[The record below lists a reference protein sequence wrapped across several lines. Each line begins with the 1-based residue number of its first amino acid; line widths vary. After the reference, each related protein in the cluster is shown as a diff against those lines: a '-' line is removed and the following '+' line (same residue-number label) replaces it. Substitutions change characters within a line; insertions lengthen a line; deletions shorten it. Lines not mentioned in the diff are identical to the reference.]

1 MMIALY
7 TRVSTAE
14 QNLNGYSM
22 PEQADRLQ
30 NYCKAMGWKHTKL
43 YTDGGFSGANTDRPA
58 LQKLIK
64 DVKAH
69 RVEKVIVYK
78 LDRLSRSQRDTL
90 SLIEDVFLANDC
102 DFVSM
107 SENFDT
113 ATPLGR
119 AMIGILAVFAQLERE
134 QIKER
139 MIMGKEARAKMGKY
153 HGSGNHPIGY
163 DYINGELVINDA
175 EAVQIRQVFEWFVGG
190 VSVPKIVKRLNDD
203 GLYHRYGRWQES
215 VLRHILKNKIYIG
228 YIRSKDTWYKG
239 THESILSEDL
249 FNKAQDIIEA
259 THAESIKYGRRY
271 GQATSLLGGLIY
283 CAECGNRF
291 AKKTSGNRNNPARYW
306 EYYTC
311 NTRRHPALAKGRTC
325 DNPSWQL
332 DELESLVFNEI
343 KKLRFEKYTPNQA
356 ADNRPDMLAKKL
368 SDVEQKINR
377 LIDLYADGTL
387 SHKQLEAKI
396 KSLNE
401 QKTRLVDELN
411 ELNDANA
418 QELSHKAAVGLSK
431 GFQAVLNTNDYDK
444 IRAVLTALIDRIEIG
459 REDITIFWNFS

>member
-30 NYCKAMGWKHTKL
+30 NYCKAMGWKPTKL

-90 SLIEDVFLANDC
+90 SLIEDVFLANGC

-153 HGSGNHPIGY
+153 HGSDRHPVGY
-163 DYINGELVINDA
+163 DYIDGELVVNES
-175 EAVQIRQVFEWFVGG
+175 EAAQIQQIFEWFVGG
-190 VSVPKIVKRLNDD
+190 MSVPKIVKRLNDS
-203 GLYHRYGRWQES
+203 GCMHKYGMWQEP
-215 VLRHILKNKIYIG
+215 VLRNILKSKTYIG
-228 YIRSKDTWYKG
+228 YIRAKDTWYKG
-239 THESILSEDL
+239 THEPIISQEL
-249 FNKAQDIIEA
+249 FDKVQAIIDH

-271 GQATSLLGGLIY
+271 GKASSLLGGLIY
-283 CAECGNRF
+283 CADCGNRY
-291 AKKTSGNRNNPARYW
+291 AKKTSGNKSNPDAYF

-311 NTRRHPALAKGRTC
+311 NTRRSPALAKGRTC
-325 DNPSWQL
+325 NNPSWRL
-332 DELESLVFNEI
+332 DELESLVFGEI
-343 KKLRFEKYTPNQA
+343 KKLKFEKYTPSTTK
-356 ADNRPDMLAKKL
+356 DNRPEMLSKRL
-368 SDVEQKINR
+368 SDIEQKISR

-411 ELNDANA
+411 ELNDASS

-459 REDITIFWNFS
+459 AEDITIFWNFS

>member
-1 MMIALY
+1 MIALY
-7 TRVSTAE
+7 NRVSTSE
-14 QNLNGYSM
+14 QVNSGFSLD
-22 PEQADRLQ
+22 EQADRLQ

-69 RVEKVIVYK
+69 HVEKVVVYK

-139 MIMGKEARAKMGKY
+139 MMMGKEARAKMGKY
-153 HGSGNHPIGY
+153 HGSDRHPIGY
-163 DYINGELVINDA
+163 DYINGELVINEA
-175 EAVQIRQVFEWFVGG
+175 EAAQIRQVFEWFVAG
-190 VSVPKIVKRLNDD
+190 VSIPKIVKRLNDA
-203 GLYHRYGRWQES
+203 GLYHKYGRWQES
-215 VLRHILKNKIYIG
+215 VLRHIMKSKTYIG
-228 YIRSKDTWYKG
+228 YIHAKDTWYKG
-239 THESILSEDL
+239 THEAILSEDIW
-249 FNKAQDIIEA
+249 NKAQNIIET

-291 AKKTSGNRNNPARYW
+291 AKTTSGNRNTNRYYV
-306 EYYTC
+306 YYKC
-311 NTRRHPALAKGRTC
+311 NTRRNPSLAKGRTC
-325 DNPSWQL
+325 DNPPWQL

-356 ADNRPDMLAKKL
+356 ADNRPDMLSKKL

-396 KSLNE
+396 KGLNE
-401 QKTRLVDELN
+401 QKERLQEELQK
-411 ELNDANA
+411 LTDINA
-418 QELSHKAAVGLSK
+418 QELSHKAAVSLSK

-459 REDITIFWNFS
+459 REDITIYWNFS

>member
-1 MMIALY
+1 MIALY
-7 TRVSTAE
+7 NRVSTSE
-14 QNLNGYSM
+14 QVNSGFSLE
-22 PEQADRLQ
+22 EQADRLQ
-30 NYCKAMGWKHTKL
+30 SYCKAMGWKHTKL

-69 RVEKVIVYK
+69 RIEKVIVYK

-90 SLIEDVFLANDC
+90 SLIEDVFLANSC

-139 MIMGKEARAKMGKY
+139 MIMGKEARAKQGKY
-153 HGSGNHPIGY
+153 HGSDRHPIGY
-163 DYINGELVINDA
+163 DYVNGELVINEA
-175 EAVQIRQVFEWFVGG
+175 EALQIRQIFEDFVSG
-190 VSVPKIVKRLNDD
+190 VSVPKIVKQLNDA
-203 GLYHRYGRWQES
+203 GIEHKYGRWQES
-215 VLRHILKNKIYIG
+215 VLRNILKSKTYIG
-228 YIRSKDTWYKG
+228 YIKAKDTWYKG
-239 THESILSEDL
+239 THEPILSEEL
-249 FNKAQDIIEA
+249 FNKAQAIIEQ

-271 GQATSLLGGLIY
+271 GKATSLLGGLIY
-283 CAECGNRF
+283 CAECGNRY
-291 AKKTSGNRNNPARYW
+291 AKKTAGKRGEYF

-311 NTRRHPALAKGRTC
+311 NTRRQPALAKGRTC
-325 DNPSWQL
+325 DNPSWHL
-332 DELESLVFNEI
+332 DELEALVFGEI
-343 KKLRFEKYTPNQA
+343 KKLRFEKYTPSKGN
-356 ADNRPDMLAKKL
+356 DNRAAMLSKSL
-368 SDVEQKINR
+368 SDVEQKLSR
-377 LIDLYADGTL
+377 LIDLYSIGTL
-387 SHKQLEAKI
+387 SKSQLEGKI
-396 KSLNE
+396 KALNE
-401 QKTRLVDELN
+401 QKEKLTDELQA
-411 ELNDANA
+411 LNDTTA
-418 QELSHKAAVGLSK
+418 QELSHKTAVSLSK